1 MTGWSKTSTPFAESG
16 IRMYGV
22 YVTKIKSNKEMH
34 SFVKFDTQSEAEEYI
49 TWKKKQLQ
57 KYAYDTF
64 TVQLFMLV
72 EN

>member
-1 MTGWSKTSTPFAESG
+1 
-16 IRMYGV
+16 MYGV
-22 YVTKIKSNKEMH
+22 YVTKVKSNKEIH

-57 KYAYDTF
+57 KYVYDTF
-64 TVQLFMLV
+64 TVQLFKLV